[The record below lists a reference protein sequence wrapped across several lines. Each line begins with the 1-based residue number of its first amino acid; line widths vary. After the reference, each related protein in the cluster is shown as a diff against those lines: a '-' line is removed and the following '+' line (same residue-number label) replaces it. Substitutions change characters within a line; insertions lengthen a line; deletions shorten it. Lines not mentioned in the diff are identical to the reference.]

1 MTFAE
6 LNASVVDLRNA
17 LRSTLGEDALPEITV
32 RPPSGDRDEASFIRL
47 VNWSYVLLYETGRIV
62 ISYLLKLPNSANI
75 ARIDAE
81 KKREL
86 VRSLRTWNSHNLGF
100 DSKRDVAIAQ
110 HVYKWFAV
118 HGGIPQESEHKV
130 WSKCFEELC
139 SEVSAIVRRCQ
150 EAVTFILSS
159 TEDSDSILS
168 DLKNRTNRDWPA
180 HKFDSLVVDACT
192 RIGSK
197 LNLNQFRAR
206 RIAGWRAFLE
216 SVSEDDDPERRVI
229 SMIERDILDFQR
241 DLLPIDGRD
250 IMTTFGITPGP
261 RVELMLARA
270 QELFGS
276 GVRDREDLL
285 SSLREC

>member
-1 MTFAE
+1 MTFAA

-17 LRSTLGEDALPEITV
+17 LRSTLGEDALPDITV

-47 VNWSYVLLYETGRIV
+47 VNWSYILLYETGRIV

-75 ARIDAE
+75 SRTDTDT
-81 KKREL
+81 KREL

-100 DSKRDVAIAQ
+100 DSKRDAAIARR
-110 HVYKWFAV
+110 VYKWFAV
-118 HGGIPQESEHKV
+118 HGGIPQESENKV
-130 WSKCFEELC
+130 WSDCFEELC
-139 SEVSAIVRRCQ
+139 SEVGAIVSRCQ

-159 TEDSDSILS
+159 PEDSESILS

-192 RIGSK
+192 RFSIN

-229 SMIERDILDFQR
+229 AMIERDILDYQR

-250 IMTTFGITPGP
+250 IMATFGLTPGP
-261 RVELMLARA
+261 RVGLLLERA

-285 SSLREC
+285 HSLKKC